1 MAKYI
6 LQIPANY
13 AARVGGNRQV
23 SIDASSPSEAKTK
36 VVQAGIPAAVL
47 GTPVEIKGRITSG
60 SLPPDA
66 SQYALP
72 TSGPERSAVLRS
84 DRIVGANNPTFYSR
98 LLAGEDVG
106 GEIVSSTPFAPN
118 INPAP
123 TLAQIQAAIPFTTG
137 TPGDP
142 FYQPPSYQPMTTADF
157 AQIRAN
163 QFDQELL
170 NLDAAEIA
178 NIEAAVRR
186 QLADRN
192 AQELI
197 NATAVSNFNNEEGSI
212 AGGLFRD
219 PEDAEVPKVAETG
232 DAIPANLPEFWRER
246 YDEYLGLPS
255 SLQQAIL
262 DNQFQNYI
270 ELNEWQIRTG
280 GATGEEGGGVSGTAG
295 ADVGLEE
302 LQRILGQT
310 TGATVNPDG
319 SISFGPGTVDPSTI
333 DVTRRIP
340 DPLQLQ
346 GYANTGLQDILNIF
360 YANPDRYISE
370 IPLFEDVYDPDTGQ
384 VIRQRQVGTQQVLS
398 PVAEAALR
406 AYSTQ
411 RGTES
416 ADIASRFGTATPFGA
431 IAGLGGSAEQA
442 LGLAELQARAGVT
455 NPYAA
460 LGTGSAIGDIGTIL
474 RGGLTPE
481 EQLALE
487 GLQARGGLTAEQ
499 RLAEL
504 GTQYNPFSETA
515 QNRLDL
521 ARAQASGGLTN
532 ELNILAAQQAA
543 AANNP
548 FAAAQLGID
557 IGNIS
562 TILRGGLT
570 PNQQLALAQAP
581 GNPFGLTAQQQIDLQ
596 NQLARGGL
604 TAQEQSALVGLQARG
619 GLTVQEQLN
628 LAGFQARGG
637 LTAQERLAEQRLA
650 ALSPLLQASPG
661 TLGGLSRVLGGE
673 AQLQGLFSPFT
684 SDTSATGMANV
695 MQQTSPTP
703 FTTQS
708 TERPRQTIGGYQR
721 ADLFDRGAIEAEA
734 GMAGEELD
742 RYLGQV
748 SLGAGSPRGS
758 LGAQLA

>member
-280 GATGEEGGGVSGTAG
+280 GATGEEGGGVSGAAG

-455 NPYAA
+455 NPFAA
-460 LGTGSAIGDIGTIL
+460 LGTGSGIGDISQIL
-474 RGGLTPE
+474 
-481 EQLALE
+481 
-487 GLQARGGLTAEQ
+487 
-499 RLAEL
+499 
-504 GTQYNPFSETA
+504 
-515 QNRLDL
+515 
-521 ARAQASGGLTN
+521 
-532 ELNILAAQQAA
+532 
-543 AANNP
+543 
-548 FAAAQLGID
+548 
-557 IGNIS
+557 
-562 TILRGGLT
+562 
-570 PNQQLALAQAP
+570 
-581 GNPFGLTAQQQIDLQ
+581 
-596 NQLARGGL
+596 
-604 TAQEQSALVGLQARG
+604 RG
-619 GLTVQEQLN
+619 GLTVQEQLA
-628 LAGFQARGG
+628 LEGLQARGG

-673 AQLQGLFSPFT
+673 EQLRSLFSPFT
-684 SDTSATGMANV
+684 SYAAQPVTGQGAPIQV
-695 MQQTSPTP
+695 SQQPFAPSPRIGGFQKTGEYIAP
-703 FTTQS
+703 QPLPYVPSQRTGDPKLLDVVVNLSSQQAS
-708 TERPRQTIGGYQR
+708 KGQAPRQTVGGYQR
-721 ADLFDRGAIEAEA
+721 AGLFDRGGIEAEA
-734 GMAGEELD
+734 GMTGEELG

-748 SLGAGSPRGS
+748 TPFGGGSPRGS
-758 LGAQLA
+758 FGAQLV

>member
-13 AARVGGNRQV
+13 AGRVGGNRQV
-23 SIDASSPSEAKTK
+23 SIEASSPSEAKTK
-36 VVQAGIPAAVL
+36 VVEAGIPAAVL
-47 GTPVEIKGRITSG
+47 GTPVEIKGQITSG
-60 SLPPDA
+60 SLPPDV

-72 TSGPERSAVLRS
+72 VSGSERSAVLRG
-84 DRIVGANNPTFYSR
+84 DRIIGANNPALYSR

-106 GEIVSSTPFAPN
+106 GELVSGTPFAPN

-123 TLAQIQAAIPFTTG
+123 TAAQIQAAIPFTAG

-157 AQIRAN
+157 AQIRAD
-163 QFDQELL
+163 QDAAERAKIEQELL

-186 QLADRN
+186 QLADRR

-197 NATAVSNFNNEEGSI
+197 NASAALNFNNEEGSI

-219 PEDAEVPKVAETG
+219 SDISDDSGNSDGPDGPDGPEPPKDPG
-232 DAIPANLPEFWRER
+232 PSDAIPANLPKFWRER
-246 YDEYLGLPS
+246 YDEYLLLTPY
-255 SLQQAIL
+255 LQRVIL
-262 DNQFQNYI
+262 ENQIKDYI
-270 ELNEWQIRTG
+270 ELEPYRGEGIYG
-280 GATGEEGGGVSGTAG
+280 GASIENLFTREPGSV
-295 ADVGLEE
+295 ADIALASV
-302 LQRILGQT
+302 
-310 TGATVNPDG
+310 
-319 SISFGPGTVDPSTI
+319 FDPSKGPVGGTNLE
-333 DVTRRIP
+333 VRPPEGYVPPSRIP

-370 IPLFEDVYDPDTGQ
+370 IPLFEERYNPDTEQ
-384 VIRQRQVGTQQVLS
+384 IERIQVGTQQVLS
-398 PVAEAALR
+398 PVAQAALQ
-406 AYSTQ
+406 AFSTQ
-411 RGTES
+411 RGAES

-431 IAGLGGSAEQA
+431 IAGLGGTAEQA
-442 LGLAELQARAGVT
+442 VGLAELQARAGVT

-460 LGTGSAIGDIGTIL
+460 LGTGSGIGDISQIL
-474 RGGLTPE
+474 RGGLT
-481 EQLALE
+481 
-487 GLQARGGLTAEQ
+487 AE
-499 RLAEL
+499 
-504 GTQYNPFSETA
+504 
-515 QNRLDL
+515 
-521 ARAQASGGLTN
+521 
-532 ELNILAAQQAA
+532 
-543 AANNP
+543 
-548 FAAAQLGID
+548 
-557 IGNIS
+557 
-562 TILRGGLT
+562 
-570 PNQQLALAQAP
+570 
-581 GNPFGLTAQQQIDLQ
+581 
-596 NQLARGGL
+596 
-604 TAQEQSALVGLQARG
+604 
-619 GLTVQEQLN
+619 EQLN
-628 LAGFQARGG
+628 LAGLQARGG

-708 TERPRQTIGGYQR
+708 MERPRQTIGDYQS